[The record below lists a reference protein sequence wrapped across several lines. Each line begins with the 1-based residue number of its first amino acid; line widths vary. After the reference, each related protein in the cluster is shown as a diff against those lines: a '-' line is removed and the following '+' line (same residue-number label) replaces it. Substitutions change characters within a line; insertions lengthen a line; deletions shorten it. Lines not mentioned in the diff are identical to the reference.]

1 MNINQVL
8 LYGNVCTDVERKEI
22 GSVALFKFNI
32 AVDNSMRKANGE
44 LKKDT
49 LFIGCMSWN
58 EKQVAQL
65 KKGSRVFV
73 AGRLKLEAWEKDG
86 KKFSKHLIVC
96 DVVMSQEPAEKE
108 LDPTKAGPHDWV
120 DMQKAGKLDQMINNL
135 PNTKQK
141 PEPAFIDDLPF

>member
-58 EKQVAQL
+58 EKQVAGL

-73 AGRLKLEAWEKDG
+73 GGRLKLETWEKDG

-96 DVVMSQEPAEKE
+96 DVVMSQEPATENAAQQSITSDSKM
-108 LDPTKAGPHDWV
+108 H
-120 DMQKAGKLDQMINNL
+120 KLDQMINNL

>member
-22 GSVALFKFNI
+22 GSVALYKFNI

-86 KKFSKHLIVC
+86 KKFSKHLVVC
-96 DVVMSQEPAEKE
+96 DVVMSQEPATENAPQQSITSDSKM
-108 LDPTKAGPHDWV
+108 H
-120 DMQKAGKLDQMINNL
+120 KLDQMINNL